1 MGWES
6 TVDRQDYHNDGTL
19 HIVRKVPGTD
29 ILILIG
35 PFRQTHTHTQSQI
48 VAYRADT
55 FTANNLNHMTNKFCH
70 SKGKPER

>member
-29 ILILIG
+29 ILILVG

-48 VAYRADT
+48 VAY
-55 FTANNLNHMTNKFCH
+55 
-70 SKGKPER
+70 